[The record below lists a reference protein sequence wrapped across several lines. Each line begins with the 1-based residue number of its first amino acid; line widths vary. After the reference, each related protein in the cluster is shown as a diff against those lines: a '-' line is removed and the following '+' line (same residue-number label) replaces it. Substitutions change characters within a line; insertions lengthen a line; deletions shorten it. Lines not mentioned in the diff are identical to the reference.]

1 MNNFFEKLF
10 KRFGGRLFKE
20 IMIVLYNYLIY
31 LNIYS
36 RFLVEYYIMWFLKGY
51 RVKDQVFYKYYFK
64 DNYFEI
70 DDIKLLILKD
80 EDMGVFC
87 YDFFDIILF

>member
-51 RVKDQVFYKYYFK
+51 RVKD
-64 DNYFEI
+64 
-70 DDIKLLILKD
+70 
-80 EDMGVFC
+80 
-87 YDFFDIILF
+87 